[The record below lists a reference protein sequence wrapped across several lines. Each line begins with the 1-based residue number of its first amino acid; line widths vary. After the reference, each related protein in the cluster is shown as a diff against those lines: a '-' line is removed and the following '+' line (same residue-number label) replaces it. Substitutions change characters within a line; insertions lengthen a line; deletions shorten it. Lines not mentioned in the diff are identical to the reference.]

1 MRYYHKCTTEG
12 LLNLLF
18 EYDTNEPL
26 CVSTDES
33 CRLFWRNI
41 VLVLETNI
49 APAAH
54 EQNDL
59 DSRGQTSYDEAR
71 LLLSSED
78 FFKAIKYV
86 IFKKATIGSTPL
98 SGYAFY
104 REPTALESFD
114 QEVFHKNIVRDL
126 LRRKKLENLFNIKIL
141 NMGEAKKINKRWNSN
156 FLYI

>member
-1 MRYYHKCTTEG
+1 MRYYHKCTSEG

-18 EYDTNEPL
+18 EYNDKEPL

-33 CRLFWRNI
+33 CELFWRNI
-41 VLVLETNI
+41 VLVLETNVT
-49 APAAH
+49 PVAH

-126 LRRKKLENLFNIKIL
+126 LKKRELETIFDIKIL
-141 NMGEAKKINKRWNSN
+141 NMGEAKKINPKWTSK